1 MDCSM
6 TTALLTDIWS
16 RLAPR
21 RLSLIYDSWPVSA
34 RPAVLDEMMPDI
46 TRLINSVA
54 TRFSDKTCAHLHFD
68 EMVGECRLKLAE
80 LISRGELVRQPTRGN
95 FFRFFKTSLQNQ
107 ARSRVQKYRFTE
119 KRTGIKPPP
128 RESRVYTGSEPEDDA
143 VHHDTVSITPEHHK
157 NVELSLDDPELNL
170 QVSSEQSVGVDN
182 SGGHGYSEVMDD
194 YAALLTDVEALVF
207 RQMAAANE
215 RAYWYAYVDACY
227 NRTLAKLQVKVKSA
241 HLAMGIGMSPELFEE
256 AVLSIR
262 QKIQTYRNMTDDER
276 LQEARRSAVLAQL
289 KQVFGLQIPPN
300 TDDML
305 VRRLLT
311 IAARDQYCKVKD
323 NLQLAEMLELVGA
336 KVPKMQA
343 DGNLACYGVLYQ
355 KNQRHCNHCG
365 LRESCAVEAAN
376 VGLGKIALS
385 PRLLGARQTRVPA
398 VLPVSEEA
406 PPALEAGS
414 ADAAEIITYLDENFA
429 RAVRT
434 NAAEIFFS
442 LSSDNAD
449 KRSFL
454 FCVESIECQF
464 RLRICNPS
472 ENLKMRLESDKRRW
486 YAPVTA
492 SVQDVISLID
502 QHAKESMEG
511 VTSG

>member
-1 MDCSM
+1 M
-6 TTALLTDIWS
+6 TVPQTDVWSLLP
-16 RLAPR
+16 PR
-21 RLSLIYDSWPVSA
+21 RLSPIYDLWPVPE

-54 TRFSDKTCAHLHFD
+54 ARFSDKTCAHLHYD

-80 LISRGELVRQPTRGN
+80 VIHRGELVRQPTRGN
-95 FFRFFKTSLQNQ
+95 FFRFFKTALQNQ

-119 KRTGIKPPP
+119 KRTGVKPPP
-128 RESRVYTGSEPEDDA
+128 REQRVYTTDHDEEE
-143 VHHDTVSITPEHHK
+143 VHHDTVALTPEHHK
-157 NVELSLDDPELNL
+157 NVELSLDDAEANV
-170 QVSSEQSVGVDN
+170 QVSTAQGL
-182 SGGHGYSEVMDD
+182 SGDSDTEYHQTVEEYKS
-194 YAALLTDVEALVF
+194 LLSPQEAF
-207 RQMAAANE
+207 IFQQMAAPNAQ
-215 RAYWYAYVDACY
+215 AYWYAYEEACY
-227 NRTLAKLQVKVKSA
+227 LKPLDKVRVKVKHT
-241 HLAMGIGMSPELFEE
+241 HLAKGLDIKPEIFEE
-256 AVLSIR
+256 YVLSIR
-262 QKIQTYRNMTDDER
+262 QKILAYRTMTDAER
-276 LQEARRSAVLAQL
+276 LQETRRNATLAQL

-311 IAARDQYCKVKD
+311 IAARDQYNKVKD
-323 NLQLAEMLELVGA
+323 NLQLAEMLESIGA

-343 DGNLACYGVLYQ
+343 DGNIACYGVLYQ

-398 VLPVSEEA
+398 VLPISAEA
-406 PPALEAGS
+406 PMPEAGS
-414 ADAAEIITYLDENFA
+414 ADAAEIVTYLDENFA
-429 RAVRT
+429 RAAR
-434 NAAEIFFS
+434 AKPGEIFFS
-442 LSSDNAD
+442 LSSDNAG
-449 KRSFL
+449 KRGFL
-454 FCVESIECQF
+454 FCAEGVESQF

-472 ENLKMRLESDKRRW
+472 EDLKQRLEGDKRRW
-486 YAPVTA
+486 YAPSTA

-511 VTSG
+511 VTNG